1 MPFSC
6 SPKMEILFDNAI
18 RKAAPELEVILVEAT
33 ISNPPTSDALWS
45 EITAM
50 EQNIHDNIP
59 MELVRHRPAID
70 ATRKAYKACGKDPNR
85 YRPSAEALCRRAVKG
100 MELYRTLTAI
110 DFINLLSMATGHSI
124 GGFDADKIEGTAL
137 TLGIGTHNEPYEAI
151 GRGELNIEGLPV
163 YRDKTGGIGTPTS
176 DNERT
181 KLSPETRHLVMTI
194 NMYGSD
200 PDYPAERAIS
210 LTERLLTQYAGAS
223 HITARLIKANE

>member
-1 MPFSC
+1 MYHITLS
-6 SPKMEILFDNAI
+6 KEIKQNCPEF
-18 RKAAPELEVILVEAT
+18 RGAAVFAEVTNTPYCEGLWQEIATFTQELRARETTDSIKYQPVIA
-33 ISNPPTSDALWS
+33 
-45 EITAM
+45 
-50 EQNIHDNIP
+50 
-59 MELVRHRPAID
+59 
-70 ATRKAYKACGKDPNR
+70 ATREAYKRCGKDPSR
-85 YRPSAEALCRRAVKG
+85 YRPSAEALRRRLLRG
-100 MELYRTLTAI
+100 LELYQIDTLV
-110 DFINLLSMATGHSI
+110 DLINLVSLRTGHSI
-124 GGFDADKIEGTAL
+124 GGFDADKIEGTTL

-181 KLSPETRHLVMTI
+181 NLSPETRHLVMTI

-200 PDYPAERAIS
+200 PDYPAERVIS